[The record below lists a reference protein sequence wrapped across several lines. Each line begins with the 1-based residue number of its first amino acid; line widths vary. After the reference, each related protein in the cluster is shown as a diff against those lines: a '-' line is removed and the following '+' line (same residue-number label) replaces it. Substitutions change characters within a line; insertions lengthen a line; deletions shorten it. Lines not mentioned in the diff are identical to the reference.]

1 MKAAP
6 KEAFCKFFT
15 QNQYHWNIFVA
26 SQQSVAL
33 KGVVL
38 ICAYVIICVL
48 KEPCTYRLVNPV
60 VCLFF
65 PFKRIAFYQAQRYIS
80 SEKMK
85 QVRSTLRRL

>member
-6 KEAFCKFFT
+6 KAAFCKFFA
-15 QNQYHWNIFVA
+15 QNQYHWNMSVA
-26 SQQSVAL
+26 SQQRVAL

-48 KEPCTYRLVNPV
+48 KEPCTYLLVNPV

-65 PFKRIAFYQAQRYIS
+65 PFKCMAFYQAQRYIS

-85 QVRSTLRRL
+85 QIRFTLRRL